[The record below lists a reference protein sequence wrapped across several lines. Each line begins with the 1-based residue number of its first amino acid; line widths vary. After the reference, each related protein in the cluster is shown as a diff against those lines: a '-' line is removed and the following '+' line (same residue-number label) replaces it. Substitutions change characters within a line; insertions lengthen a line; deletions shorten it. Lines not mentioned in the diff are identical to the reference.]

1 MDLFNDTLKTIRRRN
16 RLVSIQYQ
24 QGFLSVLQRTS
35 MPTLGDSLSVHQDTV
50 EDPVVV
56 LAPILSPLV
65 DKTLYRVIR
74 KISKFF
80 NRKIEKIKLN
90 LLFWRIIIFSFLFFF
105 FFFFPFLSDKG
116 SGHGILEFS
125 TDKAGQDVTPL
136 NLEFDEPKQRS
147 STLNSIT
154 GEKIRVYSVD
164 RNFFPLFSSFFT
176 NSLSPFLFLFLFVS
190 LSSSSSSSSLSLTL
204 SHSLSIVCL

>member
-1 MDLFNDTLKTIRRRN
+1 M
-16 RLVSIQYQ
+16 SIQYQ

-90 LLFWRIIIFSFLFFF
+90 LLF
-105 FFFFPFLSDKG
+105 
-116 SGHGILEFS
+116 
-125 TDKAGQDVTPL
+125 
-136 NLEFDEPKQRS
+136 
-147 STLNSIT
+147 
-154 GEKIRVYSVD
+154 
-164 RNFFPLFSSFFT
+164 
-176 NSLSPFLFLFLFVS
+176 
-190 LSSSSSSSSLSLTL
+190 
-204 SHSLSIVCL
+204 